1 MATFAEVKKQLDD
14 ARKTQ
19 GFKKQYDFTRS
30 FVALANRADSIA
42 IPLPT
47 EGSFIETE
55 YNIEYSKNSTFT
67 PNNSEGLPIEAEK
80 TAVNL
85 CKLKM
90 RSQADNASQSND
102 YIPVGLIS
110 TPGDGSKARYG
121 ARPFFH
127 VYRANDSLIIDYDNR
142 APSDENITKL
152 GTFDVKNETIS
163 IVIKGWL
170 FINQ

>member
-67 PNNSEGLPIEAEK
+67 PAGGNVAQP
-80 TAVNL
+80 VNL

-142 APSDENITKL
+142 APSDENITNL